1 MLSYQYTVHFYY
13 RLREIEMS
21 EYDAGTYES
30 FSGSVR
36 RQVQSL
42 RVILDS
48 LQVSNIYLGESVFS
62 SIGIVRA
69 LRTMALIQVPL

>member
-1 MLSYQYTVHFYY
+1 
-13 RLREIEMS
+13 MS
-21 EYDAGTYES
+21 EYDAEAYES

-48 LQVSNIYLGESVFS
+48 LQVSV
-62 SIGIVRA
+62 SICF
-69 LRTMALIQVPL
+69 